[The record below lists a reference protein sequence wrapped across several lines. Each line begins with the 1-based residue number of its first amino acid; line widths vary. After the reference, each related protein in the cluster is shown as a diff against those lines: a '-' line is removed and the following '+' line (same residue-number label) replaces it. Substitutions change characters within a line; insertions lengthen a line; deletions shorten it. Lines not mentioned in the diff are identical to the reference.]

1 MSNSSSKGRLAG
13 QTAVVTGAS
22 RGIGRATALML
33 ADEGANVAVTA
44 RTTSDLEELVA
55 EIEGFG
61 VEGLSVPADARE
73 EKDVDR
79 LQRDVYDRF
88 GTVEILVNNA
98 GVGKYG
104 PFFELT
110 ADDYDWMMDTNMRSS
125 FLCTK
130 AFAPQMMERGT
141 GIVVFLGSVAGLQSF
156 RNESVYCATK
166 HAQMAFARSLD
177 REVRESG
184 VKVSVIAPGGVNT
197 EFAFGTGRTP
207 GDDQLEEFLDPETV
221 ADAVRYAVTQ
231 PPKSR
236 VFLVG
241 MRPMSE
247 EL

>member
-1 MSNSSSKGRLAG
+1 
-13 QTAVVTGAS
+13 
-22 RGIGRATALML
+22 ML
-33 ADEGANVAVTA
+33 AEEGADVAVTA
-44 RTTSDLEELVA
+44 RTKADLEELVS
-55 EIEGFG
+55 EIEEHG
-61 VEGLSVPADARE
+61 VEGLSVPADLRE
-73 EKDVDR
+73 EGAIDR
-79 LQRDVYDRF
+79 LREKVYDRF
-88 GTVEILVNNA
+88 GTVEVLVNNA

-104 PFFELT
+104 PFHELT
-110 ADDYDWMMDTNMRSS
+110 AEDYDWMMDTNMRSS

-130 AFAPQMMERGT
+130 AFTPQMMDRGIGT
-141 GIVVFLGSVAGLQSF
+141 VVFLGSVAGLQSF
-156 RNESVYCATK
+156 RNESIYCATK

-197 EFAFGTGRTP
+197 EFAFGTGRSP
-207 GDDQLEEFLDPETV
+207 GDEHLDEFLEPETV
-221 ADAVRYAVTQ
+221 ADAVRYVVTQ

>member
-1 MSNSSSKGRLAG
+1 MEGKH
-13 QTAVVTGAS
+13 AVVTGAS

-33 ADEGANVAVTA
+33 AAEGADVAVTA
-44 RTTSDLEELVA
+44 RSAKDLEMLV
-55 EIEGFG
+55 EDIQDRG
-61 VEGLSVPADARE
+61 VEGLAVPADLRA
-73 EKDVDR
+73 DGAVDR
-79 LQRDVYDRF
+79 LQESVYDEF
-88 GTVEILVNNA
+88 GTVDILVNNA

-104 PFFELT
+104 PFHELT
-110 ADDYDWMMDTNMRSS
+110 VEDYDWMMDTNMRSS

-130 AFAPQMMERGT
+130 AFTPQMMDRGT
-141 GIVVFLGSVAGLQSF
+141 GTVVFLGSVAGLQSF

-197 EFAFGTGRTP
+197 QFAFGTGRSP
-207 GDDQLEEFLDPETV
+207 DDAHLQEFLEPETV